1 MEIKKCI
8 LTNSTC
14 YKKAGESPKTG
25 IVVHS
30 TGVNNPYVKRY
41 VQPMESDAD
50 YAKIIADIGYNN
62 NRNDWNHIERNAG
75 VHAFIGKNYNNEI
88 VVYQTLPYE
97 KDSWG
102 VGSGK
107 KGSYNYKPN
116 ARIQFEICEDGL
128 TDEKYFSEVFD
139 VAAKY
144 CAHLCKIYG
153 WDVDKIC
160 SHRESYIQG
169 YGGNHGDPDHWL
181 AKFGKNMDWFR
192 SKVKAELTK
201 SYSKEDYVDILVK
214 EGIINS
220 PEIWKERVRSDDNI
234 YWLIRKV
241 VEKYGKV

>member
-14 YKKAGESPKTG
+14 FKQAGVSSKTG

-30 TGVNNPYVKRY
+30 TGANNPYIKRY
-41 VQPMESDAD
+41 VQPLHTDPD
-50 YAKIIADIGYNN
+50 CDKIIADIGYNKYQ
-62 NRNDWNHIERNAG
+62 NDFNHIIRDAG
-75 VHAFIGKNYNNEI
+75 VHAFIGKNEKDEI

-97 KDSWG
+97 KDAWG

-107 KGSYNYKPN
+107 KGSYNYAPN
-116 ARIQFEICEDGL
+116 ARIQFEICEDNL
-128 TDEKYFSEVFD
+128 TDERYFNEVFD

-153 WDVDKIC
+153 WDASKIC
-160 SHRESYIQG
+160 SHAESHKLG
-169 YGGNHGDPDHWL
+169 YGCNHGDPDHWL
-181 AKFGKNMDWFR
+181 AKFGKTMDWFR
-192 SKVKAELTK
+192 SKVQAELTK

-214 EGIINS
+214 EGIITS
-220 PEIWKERVRSDDNI
+220 PDLWKEKVKIDEDV

-241 VEKYGKV
+241 VEKYGKI